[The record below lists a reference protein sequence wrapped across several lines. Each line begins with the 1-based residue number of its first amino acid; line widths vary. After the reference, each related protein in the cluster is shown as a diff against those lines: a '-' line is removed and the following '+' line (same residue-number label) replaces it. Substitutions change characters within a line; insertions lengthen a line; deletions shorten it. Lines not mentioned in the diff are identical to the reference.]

1 MSKVNIQVFTD
12 FDGTLSVDGML
23 FTKVS
28 TVYRLL
34 TGIFVDTGILLI
46 DDHRSLGTE
55 RRKALDH
62 AILNG
67 TKTYRF
73 RSRNNLFVAML
84 INTENRDALQEMWN
98 NVHISWEEAW
108 RDHLDRMEI
117 FDMQA
122 NNCKIDPGFPSF
134 NDYCL
139 ENNFPVT
146 VLSRTE
152 HGKLFGEMI
161 ALIEAREAA
170 PKNTIFIF
178 CGDGVSDISAA
189 RHADV
194 LFARKGRDLE
204 IYCEREN
211 IPFIPFDTFEEIEQV
226 TRNLVEGKSIVERSE
241 TGFSLKL

>member
-1 MSKVNIQVFTD
+1 
-12 FDGTLSVDGML
+12 
-23 FTKVS
+23 
-28 TVYRLL
+28 
-34 TGIFVDTGILLI
+34 
-46 DDHRSLGTE
+46 
-55 RRKALDH
+55 
-62 AILNG
+62 
-67 TKTYRF
+67 
-73 RSRNNLFVAML
+73 
-84 INTENRDALQEMWN
+84 MWN

-108 RDHLDRMEI
+108 RDHLDH
-117 FDMQA
+117 
-122 NNCKIDPGFPSF
+122 CKIDPGFPSF

-146 VLSRTE
+146 VLSSGLYPLLEKIMFNFLGEKSKNIKIICNNAVIKDRTWKIVWRDDSVY
-152 HGKLFGEMI
+152 GNDKSKT
-161 ALIEAREAA
+161 LIEAREAA
-170 PKNTIFIF
+170 PKDTIFIF

-241 TGFSLKL
+241 TGFCKIIDV